1 MKKTLKDLFGDHH
14 GLDTKSVQFLMK
26 ALEKNNLP
34 GFDYIEFKQAMSAL
48 AKMDM
53 DIGMAIKSAFVTGST
68 VGLTKEKLLESA
80 LHYANVIAQ
89 EKVQF
94 EKAVEKQIQ
103 QKVGGKLKEVEKLK
117 KQIKAHK
124 EKITQLQA
132 QVEKFQKTVDSA
144 DEQVE
149 SATSK
154 IKSTQ
159 SEFEQT
165 HRSILNQ
172 IELDIANFEK
182 HL

>member
-1 MKKTLKDLFGDHH
+1 MKKSLKDLFGDHH
-14 GLDTKSVQFLMK
+14 GLDSKSVVFLMK

-34 GFDYIEFKQAMSAL
+34 GFDYIEFKQALSAL
-48 AKMDM
+48 SKMDM
-53 DIGMAIKSAFVTGST
+53 DLGTAIKSAFVTGST

-80 LHYANVIAQ
+80 LHYAKIIAE

-94 EKAVEKQIQ
+94 QKAVEKQIQ

-117 KQIKAHK
+117 KQIKDHQ
-124 EKITQLQA
+124 EKIKQLQA

-144 DEQVE
+144 DSQVE
-149 SATSK
+149 TATEK
-154 IKSTQ
+154 IKATQ
-159 SEFEQT
+159 SGFEQT

-182 HL
+182 YL